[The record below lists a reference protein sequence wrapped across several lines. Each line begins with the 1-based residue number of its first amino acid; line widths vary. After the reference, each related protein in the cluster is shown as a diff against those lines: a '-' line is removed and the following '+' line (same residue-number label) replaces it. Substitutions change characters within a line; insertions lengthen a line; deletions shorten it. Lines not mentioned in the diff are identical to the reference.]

1 MYDLKGK
8 VAIITGASR
17 GIGAGIV
24 EVLANPHAA
33 WVILLAGKNVG
44 VLYQVKDLPLSG
56 NRMVSHTA
64 YAELD
69 FAALLEQLS
78 HERARGPEELM
89 GKLVVLDANVE
100 LGGHIELQAK
110 IAQVVRQ
117 IGKGRVWACCNG
129 TWFEVR

>member
-1 MYDLKGK
+1 
-8 VAIITGASR
+8 
-17 GIGAGIV
+17 
-24 EVLANPHAA
+24 
-33 WVILLAGKNVG
+33 
-44 VLYQVKDLPLSG
+44 
-56 NRMVSHTA
+56 MVSHTA

-117 IGKGRVWACCNG
+117 IGKGRVWAV
-129 TWFEVR
+129 EVVDSFSLASSMVKYTLRVSYQGMDDAEAKSLHEKIFSIL